1 MATNDYSRR
10 TKKDVS
16 IDDNHQDSPQ
26 SGQDVC
32 ATTTDIDIDDIIEKH
47 RTGIIVFK
55 VIAIIIAIAIFIGL
69 EIFAISGTEK
79 IAGKIIL
86 GIFFAVLALA
96 ISIIGADFVYKIFFK
111 IVVKSIDAIKSYK
124 IRRLKPKALK
134 KILTFDVPIYSSRN
148 KNITKIVIG
157 DATVTASQVSYSQ
170 NKGKRYIE
178 TIYQC
183 ECYVV
188 DIKNK
193 SLPSGIWLIG
203 GSPYHIKKGKHFCNS
218 KGFTIYADSIEA
230 IKNCN
235 INDIG
240 VLSKKIKNA
249 IDCYSF
255 VLYFENGI
263 MYLIEQKSREGFDTD
278 VSDFNIEKYLRRDL
292 AILKYRIEFAKIL
305 ATA

>member
-1 MATNDYSRR
+1 MAKNKYSSRP
-10 TKKDVS
+10 KKDVN
-16 IDDNHQDSPQ
+16 INDNHHDSPQ

-32 ATTTDIDIDDIIEKH
+32 ATTSDFNIDDIIEKH

-86 GIFFAVLALA
+86 GIFFAVLALG
-96 ISIIGADFVYKIFFK
+96 ISVIGADFVYKIFFK
-111 IVVKSIDAIKSYK
+111 IVVKSIDAIKYY

-134 KILTFDVPIYSSRN
+134 RILTFDVPIYSSKN
-148 KNITKIVIG
+148 ENITKIVIG
-157 DATVTASQVSYSQ
+157 DTTVTASQVSYSQ
-170 NKGKRYIE
+170 NKGNRHIE

-193 SLPSGIWLIG
+193 SLPNGIWLIG

-240 VLSKKIKNA
+240 VLCKKIKNA

-255 VLYFENGI
+255 VLYFENGL

-278 VSDFNIEKYLRRDL
+278 VFDFNIEKYLRRDL
-292 AILKYRIEFAKIL
+292 AIIKYRVQLAKTL
-305 ATA
+305 ASA